1 MSRRDRFL
9 RACRREAVDATPVW
23 LMRQAG
29 RYMPEY
35 RALRARHAFLDL
47 VRTPELAVEIT
58 LQPVRAFEVDAAI
71 VFADI
76 LPLLEAVG
84 LRIAFGQGGGPTVIH
99 PVRTATDVERLASRP
114 AAEALDFTI
123 DAVRLARRA
132 LDGRVPLIGFSG
144 APFTLACYAIEGRG
158 SRGFAR
164 ALAFL
169 REQPAAW
176 HRLMNRLSVAVADY
190 LDAQAAAG
198 AQALQVF
205 DSWAGLL
212 TAAEYREFAM
222 PYSQEA
228 IRGAR
233 RHAAEIPVIHFGT
246 RTTRSAELL
255 RAVAD
260 AGGDVIGVDAGMPL
274 AEAWRC
280 IGHDR
285 AIQGNLAPELL
296 LGSAEAMTEA
306 ARGILDSVRGR
317 PGHIFNLGHG
327 IRKETPVENVRSL
340 VDCVHAF
347 SKAGRQP
354 E

>member
-23 LMRQAG
+23 FMRQAG
-29 RYMPEY
+29 RYLPEY
-35 RALRARHAFLDL
+35 RALRRRHPFLDL
-47 VRTPELAVEIT
+47 VRTPELAAEIT
-58 LQPVRAFEVDAAI
+58 LQPVRIFEVDAAI
-71 VFADI
+71 LFADI

-84 LRIAFGQGGGPTVIH
+84 LKVAFGEGEGPVVMDPVGSADDVARLALRPVEEVLGPTLEAARL
-99 PVRTATDVERLASRP
+99 VRG
-114 AAEALDFTI
+114 
-123 DAVRLARRA
+123 A
-132 LDGRVPLIGFSG
+132 LDGAVPLIGFSG
-144 APFTLACYAIEGRG
+144 APFTLACYAVEGRG
-158 SRGFAR
+158 SAEFAR
-164 ALAFL
+164 ARAFM
-169 REQPAAW
+169 RAEPAAW
-176 HRLMNRLSVAVADY
+176 HALMHLLSAAVGDY
-190 LDAQAAAG
+190 LRAQRQAG

-212 TAAEYREFAM
+212 SADEYREFAA
-222 PYSQEA
+222 PYSAAA
-228 IRGAR
+228 IRNAR
-233 RHAAEIPVIHFGT
+233 SGEAPVIHFST
-246 RTTRSAELL
+246 RTARPDLL
-255 RAVAD
+255 PLVRD

-285 AIQGNLAPELL
+285 AVQGNLAPDLL